1 MIAALLRNRRGGA
14 AVEFALVAP
23 TFLMFL
29 FLILDGGRMV
39 FARQSLNDLAAATA
53 RCAAIK
59 ATGCTDAASAQAW
72 AVSRGLNHDNLQLAT
87 TDVAVLIGTSCNNVA
102 NMTKATISIPWK
114 KGAMTLLPQSIA
126 PSTLTSVACF
136 PQMT

>member
-1 MIAALLRNRRGGA
+1 MIRALLRNPRGGA

-29 FLILDGGRMV
+29 FLILDGGRMI
-39 FARQSLNDLAAATA
+39 FARQSLNQLAAETA
-53 RCAAIK
+53 RCMAVK
-59 ATGCTDAASAQAW
+59 QTGCADTGSAQSW
-72 AVSRGLNHDNLQLAT
+72 AINRGLVSHNLQLSAAN
-87 TDVAVLIGTSCNNVA
+87 VSVVA
-102 NMTKATISIPWK
+102 NVTCNSVGNMAQVTISMPWK

-136 PQMT
+136 PQMS